1 MLHDGVGLFQH
12 CAHPRQRLHQRRHL
26 RLSRLL
32 MGGGRAP
39 FRPRCNHRGPP
50 NAIAVG
56 TAPSAIPAFVAMPRH
71 DLTRC
76 VPIPQTSVPCQI
88 ASVSRP
94 FEPWPRS
101 WHYVS
106 PQHAPCSRPKAQ
118 SGRNLV
124 AVPLASAPRSS
135 SRRSF
140 MPSIAPRS
148 GFKVLSP

>member
-76 VPIPQTSVPCQI
+76 VPIPQTSVPYQI
-88 ASVSRP
+88 ASVPRRP
-94 FEPWPRS
+94 RCNHHRPPKWPHFKLPS
-101 WHYVS
+101 QLDN
-106 PQHAPCSRPKAQ
+106 P
-118 SGRNLV
+118 
-124 AVPLASAPRSS
+124 PLTLPHCPIRD
-135 SRRSF
+135 
-140 MPSIAPRS
+140 PSIRGHAT
-148 GFKVLSP
+148 VLGSDL